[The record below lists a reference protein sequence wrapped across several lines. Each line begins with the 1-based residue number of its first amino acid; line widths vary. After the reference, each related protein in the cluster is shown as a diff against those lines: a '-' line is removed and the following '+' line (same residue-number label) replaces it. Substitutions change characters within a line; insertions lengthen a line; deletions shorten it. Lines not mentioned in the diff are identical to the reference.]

1 MSLKERLNVDLKQ
14 ALYGKEELKV
24 SVLRMLAA
32 AIINKEKEKRAKL
45 SKDKS
50 IAEEDLIKLS
60 GLNDEEIVE
69 TIMSEAKKRR
79 DSIEQFEKGNRPDLA
94 EKEKKES
101 EILQVYLPQQMS
113 EEDVRKI
120 VKEKIAELNIIGLQ
134 EKGRL
139 MSNLMPQLKGKA
151 DGNLVNKIVQEELGK

>member
-1 MSLKERLNVDLKQ
+1 MSLKERLNTDLKQ

-32 AIINKEKEKRAKL
+32 AMINKEKGKRAKL

-79 DSIEQFEKGNRPDLA
+79 DSIEQFEKGNRPDLV

-139 MSNLMPQLKGKA
+139 MSNLMPRLKGKA